1 MGEQA
6 ACRRRV
12 FGKFC
17 LSHPHPDADIWLW
30 RCRPLPVKLR
40 RAAGAILGAQSAGR
54 RAPRVAQPR
63 RTGAQRVIFG
73 VPRPRARGPPALP
86 LPGPGAGPFPGREPL
101 GVGGAGD
108 IAAGFAIWGGGT
120 FAEGAAWVL
129 RSQCRAPAPRAAV
142 GAAGRAAHLGLGGE
156 LDRLF
161 SRSPPAA
168 VPRCRKRRR
177 VPTCAL
183 ILSAAGL
190 RRGSAEGPA
199 RRWLRPTRPEGR
211 ALGSRRGA
219 TSLRRSSRSPL
230 LCKLFSRPPFSANSI
245 KPALKGN
252 PAFTLGAPIMCLV

>member
-40 RAAGAILGAQSAGR
+40 RAAGAIPGAQSRQAGPAGGT
-54 RAPRVAQPR
+54 APQDWGSEGHLRGPSSQGPGTARLAPS
-63 RTGAQRVIFG
+63 
-73 VPRPRARGPPALP
+73 RPRCRT
-86 LPGPGAGPFPGREPL
+86 LPGEGAAGG
-101 GVGGAGD
+101 GGAGD

-129 RSQCRAPAPRAAV
+129 RSQRRAPAPRAAV